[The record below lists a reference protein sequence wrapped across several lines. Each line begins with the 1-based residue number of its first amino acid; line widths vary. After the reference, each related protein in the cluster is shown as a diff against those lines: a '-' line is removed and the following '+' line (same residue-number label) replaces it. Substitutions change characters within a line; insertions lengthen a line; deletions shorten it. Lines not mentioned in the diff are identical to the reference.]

1 MPRYRFEF
9 LDEPGVE
16 PVFLELENVE
26 AAKAEAQ
33 KAMAETMVERL
44 TDDRD
49 TKLATRIYDEAG
61 YLVARVDFQNV
72 TEVHEVTQK
81 SGKTG

>member
-1 MPRYRFEF
+1 M
-9 LDEPGVE
+9 
-16 PVFLELENVE
+16 ELENVE

-44 TDDRD
+44 TDHHDA
-49 TKLATRIYDEAG
+49 KLAIRIYDEAG

-72 TEVHEVTQK
+72 TEVDEVNHTK
-81 SGKTG
+81 SR